1 MNGKRIYIST
11 LCIKF
16 QDYEWLKTCL
26 DDFHDFPV
34 GLEHATWWG
43 LQPELPELLDEK
55 KSMFYGM
62 PTTIHAPFHEICNK
76 PGSPEE
82 QEMIETFDR
91 ACRVYHECGA
101 TSMVMRTNE
110 SHFPEADRPAMRER
124 SKEMI
129 LFWHERFKAQGIH
142 MTVENVGF
150 PKKDNLLFD
159 YDHFIQLFSELP
171 EDIGCLIDTG
181 HAMLNDWAIPALI
194 KPLGPRIRGYH
205 LNNNDGVNDA
215 HYPTF
220 APDGYLS
227 PEKMEEIVAAI
238 AQYSPDADLILEY
251 MFGDRITEEQMHS
264 DIRRVA
270 RIMEENRR

>member
-76 PGSPEE
+76 PGSPGE

-101 TSMVMRTNE
+101 TSMVMHTNE
-110 SHFPEADRPAMRER
+110 SHFQEADRPAMRER

-181 HAMLNDWAIPALI
+181 HAMLNDWDILALI
-194 KPLGPRIRGYH
+194 KTLGPRIRGYH

>member
-76 PGSPEE
+76 PGSPGE

-101 TSMVMRTNE
+101 TSMVMHTNE
-110 SHFPEADRPAMRER
+110 SHFQEADRPAMRER

-181 HAMLNDWAIPALI
+181 HAMLNDWDIPALI
-194 KPLGPRIRGYH
+194 KTLGPRIRGYH

-270 RIMEENRR
+270 RIMEENRQ

>member
-55 KSMFYGM
+55 KSMIYGM
-62 PTTIHAPFHEICNK
+62 PTTIHAPFHEISNQ
-76 PGSPEE
+76 PGSPGE

-101 TSMVMRTNE
+101 TSMVMHTNE
-110 SHFPEADRPAMRER
+110 SHFQEADRPAMRER

-181 HAMLNDWAIPALI
+181 HAMLNDWDIPALI
-194 KPLGPRIRGYH
+194 KTLGPRIRGYH

>member
-76 PGSPEE
+76 PGSPGE

-101 TSMVMRTNE
+101 TSMVMHTNE
-110 SHFPEADRPAMRER
+110 SHFQEADRPAMRER

-181 HAMLNDWAIPALI
+181 HAMLNDWDIPALI
-194 KPLGPRIRGYH
+194 KTLGPRIRGYH

>member
-1 MNGKRIYIST
+1 
-11 LCIKF
+11 
-16 QDYEWLKTCL
+16 
-26 DDFHDFPV
+26 
-34 GLEHATWWG
+34 
-43 LQPELPELLDEK
+43 
-55 KSMFYGM
+55 
-62 PTTIHAPFHEICNK
+62 
-76 PGSPEE
+76 
-82 QEMIETFDR
+82 
-91 ACRVYHECGA
+91 
-101 TSMVMRTNE
+101 MVMHTNE
-110 SHFPEADRPAMRER
+110 SHFQEADRPAMRER

-181 HAMLNDWAIPALI
+181 HAMLNDWDIPALI
-194 KPLGPRIRGYH
+194 KTLGPRIRGYH

>member
-76 PGSPEE
+76 PGSPGE

-101 TSMVMRTNE
+101 TSMVMHTNE
-110 SHFPEADRPAMRER
+110 SHFQEADRPAMRER

-181 HAMLNDWAIPALI
+181 HAMLNDWDIPALI
-194 KPLGPRIRGYH
+194 KTLGPRIRGYH
-205 LNNNDGVNDA
+205 LNNNDGVNDV

>member
-76 PGSPEE
+76 PGSPGE

-101 TSMVMRTNE
+101 TSMVMHTNE
-110 SHFPEADRPAMRER
+110 SHFQEADRPAMRER

-129 LFWHERFKAQGIH
+129 LCWHERFKAQGIH

-181 HAMLNDWAIPALI
+181 HAMLNDWDIPALI
-194 KPLGPRIRGYH
+194 KTLGPRIRGYH

>member
-76 PGSPEE
+76 PGSPGE

-101 TSMVMRTNE
+101 TSMVMHTNE
-110 SHFPEADRPAMRER
+110 SHFQEADRPAMRER

-181 HAMLNDWAIPALI
+181 HAMLNDWDIPALI
-194 KPLGPRIRGYH
+194 KTLGPRIRGYH

-227 PEKMEEIVAAI
+227 PDKMEEIVAAI